1 MARLWRTRIAAQVGL
16 PVGVVLVTTMLTG
29 CLPTPVIADGSP
41 GCSTAQAVQ
50 SQLSGV
56 QTALVSVNGSPF
68 DVATAGDLSF
78 VSLGSSIGVFSD
90 TSFAPSLVRTAELPE
105 SVAGEAITPDG
116 RFLLAATNS
125 GALVLNLWALVLGL
139 SNPVVGSLSAPGG
152 GGGIEATVSPDGHF
166 AFVSLESTGDIAVFN
181 LQAALTNG
189 FSASDFVG
197 TIPLGEAPV
206 GMALAP
212 DGRHLYATSETAG
225 PAATQGSLSVID
237 VALAETFPQVSVRSA
252 VTAGCGAVRV
262 VPSNDGS
269 VVWVTARGSDQLLG
283 FSAAKLLADP
293 SSALV
298 AQVEVG
304 EAPVGVALVDSG
316 AFAVVTNSNR
326 FSAPGATASLS
337 VVDTAA
343 ALAGNPALKGQLV
356 SGAFPRQLALEP
368 NGQTLLVT
376 NFDSGQLE
384 AVNVSQIPR

>member
-1 MARLWRTRIAAQVGL
+1 
-16 PVGVVLVTTMLTG
+16 MLSG
-29 CLPTPVIADGSP
+29 CLPTAVVADGSP
-41 GCSTAQAVQ
+41 GCSTAEAVP

-68 DVATAGDLSF
+68 DVAIAGDLSF

-90 TSFAPSLVRTAELPE
+90 VSFAPSLVRTVQLPE
-105 SVAGEAITPDG
+105 SVAGEAVTPDG

-125 GALVLNLWALVLGL
+125 GVIVLSLWALVLGL

-152 GGGIEATVSPDGHF
+152 GGGIEVTVSPDGHF
-166 AFVSLESTGDIAVFN
+166 VFVSLESTSDIAVFN
-181 LQAALTNG
+181 LQAALTGG

-197 TIPLGEAPV
+197 TISLGEAPV

-212 DGRHLYATSETAG
+212 GGQYLYATSEVAG
-225 PAATQGSLSVID
+225 PGATQGSLSVID
-237 VALAETFPQVSVRSA
+237 LALAETFPQASVRSA

-269 VVWVTARGSDQLLG
+269 VVWVTARESDQLLG
-283 FSAAKLLADP
+283 FSAPKLLADP
-293 SSALV
+293 MSALV

-316 AFAVVTNSNR
+316 AFAVVANSNR
-326 FSAPGATASLS
+326 FSMPGATASLS

-343 ALAGNPALKGQLV
+343 ALAGKPALIGQLP
-356 SGAFPRQLALEP
+356 SGAFPRQLTLEP
-368 NGQTLLVT
+368 SGQTLLVT

-384 AVNVSQIPR
+384 AVNVSQIPP

>member
-1 MARLWRTRIAAQVGL
+1 
-16 PVGVVLVTTMLTG
+16 
-29 CLPTPVIADGSP
+29 
-41 GCSTAQAVQ
+41 
-50 SQLSGV
+50 
-56 QTALVSVNGSPF
+56 
-68 DVATAGDLSF
+68 
-78 VSLGSSIGVFSD
+78 
-90 TSFAPSLVRTAELPE
+90 
-105 SVAGEAITPDG
+105 
-116 RFLLAATNS
+116 
-125 GALVLNLWALVLGL
+125 VLGL

-152 GGGIEATVSPDGHF
+152 GGGIEVTVSPDGHF
-166 AFVSLESTGDIAVFN
+166 VFVSLESTSDIAVFN
-181 LQAALTNG
+181 LQGALTDG

-237 VALAETFPQVSVRSA
+237 LALAETFPHLSVRSA

-262 VPSNDGS
+262 VSSNDGS

-293 SSALV
+293 SSAHV

-316 AFAVVTNSNR
+316 AFAVVANSNR

-337 VVDTAA
+337 IVDTAA
-343 ALAGNPALKGQLV
+343 ALAGKPALKGQLA

-384 AVNVSQIPR
+384 AVNVSQIPQ

>member
-1 MARLWRTRIAAQVGL
+1 MARLWRTRIASWAGL
-16 PVGVVLVTTMLTG
+16 PIGVLLVATMLSS
-29 CLPTPVIADGSP
+29 CLPTAVIADGSP
-41 GCSTAQAVQ
+41 GCSTAQAVP
-50 SQLSGV
+50 SPLSGV

-90 TSFAPSLVRTAELPE
+90 ASFAPSLVRTVALPE
-105 SVAGEAITPDG
+105 SVAGEAVTPDG

-125 GALVLNLWALVLGL
+125 GVIVLSLWALVLGV
-139 SNPVVGSLSAPGG
+139 SNAVVGSLSAPGG
-152 GGGIEATVSPDGHF
+152 GGGIEVTVSPDGHF
-166 AFVSLESTGDIAVFN
+166 VFVSLESTGDIAVFD
-181 LQAALTNG
+181 LQAALTGG

-212 DGRHLYATSETAG
+212 GGQYLYAVSETAG
-225 PAATQGSLSVID
+225 PGATQGSLSVID
-237 VALAETFPQVSVRSA
+237 LALAETSPQASVRSA

-262 VPSNDGS
+262 VTSDDGS
-269 VVWVTARGSDQLLG
+269 VVWVTARESDQLLA
-283 FSAAKLLADP
+283 FSAPKLLADP
-293 SSALV
+293 SGALV

-316 AFAVVTNSNR
+316 AFAVVANSNR

-343 ALAGNPALKGQLV
+343 ALGGKPALVGQLS

-384 AVNVSQIPR
+384 AVNVSQIPP